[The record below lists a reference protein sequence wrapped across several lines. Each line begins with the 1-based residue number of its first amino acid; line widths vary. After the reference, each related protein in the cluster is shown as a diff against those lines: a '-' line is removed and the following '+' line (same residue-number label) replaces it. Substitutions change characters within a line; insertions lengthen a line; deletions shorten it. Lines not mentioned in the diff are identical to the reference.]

1 MLTDRQ
7 KLILKAIIEEYVNS
21 NEPVGSKSLTT
32 KPYLDF
38 SPATIR
44 YEMQHLEEDGYLEKT
59 HTSSG
64 RIPSE
69 EGYRYYVDHLII
81 RDSEVEEYFKYVDE
95 ILSNPYLTREDVLK
109 KIADFLSELTGYYSA
124 VIGSSNDFAKIMKME
139 IVPLGTEEAVLLI
152 VTNSGAVQS
161 QKISIPKG
169 YNMDD
174 LLRIIQMFDNAMY
187 DHSIYEIRDILSKE
201 ASKPRIR
208 QMVDFRDDILNF
220 MIKGFSRFSNAESF
234 ESGLS
239 RLFNQPE
246 FQDYQIM
253 QKILKAID
261 SEVMKNFVQKKNGSL
276 KVHIGTENLC
286 DGLDSCSIITIP
298 YFIDDNEYGTIL
310 LVGPKRMNYRGV
322 IPLLEYVAKSMTK
335 LYNRQVLKL
344 QDEIKNDEI
353 KEEIK
358 EDTVDASSEEKVE
371 AQEESQ
377 EDTKK

>member
-81 RDSEVEEYFKYVDE
+81 RDSGVEEYFKYVDE
-95 ILSNPYLTREDVLK
+95 ILSNPYLTREDALK

-220 MIKGFSRFSNAESF
+220 MIKGFSRFSNTESF

-335 LYNRQVLKL
+335 LYNR
-344 QDEIKNDEI
+344 
-353 KEEIK
+353 
-358 EDTVDASSEEKVE
+358 
-371 AQEESQ
+371 
-377 EDTKK
+377 

>member
-95 ILSNPYLTREDVLK
+95 ILSNPYLTREDALK

-139 IVPLGTEEAVLLI
+139 IVPLDTEEAVLLI

-335 LYNRQVLKL
+335 LYNR
-344 QDEIKNDEI
+344 
-353 KEEIK
+353 
-358 EDTVDASSEEKVE
+358 
-371 AQEESQ
+371 
-377 EDTKK
+377 

>member
-95 ILSNPYLTREDVLK
+95 ILSNPYLTREDALK

-220 MIKGFSRFSNAESF
+220 MIKGFSRFSNTESF

-335 LYNRQVLKL
+335 LYNR
-344 QDEIKNDEI
+344 
-353 KEEIK
+353 
-358 EDTVDASSEEKVE
+358 
-371 AQEESQ
+371 
-377 EDTKK
+377 